1 MKKKYYYEISKLD
14 DDSLLVEID
23 EIVIRIDFKLRNIQD
38 LESMIHSLENITY
51 IQDAEDT
58 ISSMGFKEFYHE
70 YYSDNTH
77 EYLIIYSSKESFI
90 DDYRRIKDKFPKT
103 YISLELISGDFVLL
117 TEEKYLKEYGETDID
132 KRLFLDGFIRD
143 EFDHFKSFIDDIL
156 ENISINQEQR
166 KIVEKFKK
174 ADTYRELEIEEYNTI
189 RKLFALDEMEE

>member
-1 MKKKYYYEISKLD
+1 
-14 DDSLLVEID
+14 
-23 EIVIRIDFKLRNIQD
+23 
-38 LESMIHSLENITY
+38 MIHSLENITY

-70 YYSDNTH
+70 YYSDNTD